1 MFRSPTRAGLPAL
14 SVMLSD
20 LPATRAQVARHLG
33 ISLSTLTKY
42 AKAEQAPRAIML
54 ALFWET
60 RFGRSAAD
68 TEAANFG
75 ATYYR
80 QAKGLERE
88 LQRMAGVILRLEQE
102 MDYSRHGA
110 ANSPVWRTG

>member
-1 MFRSPTRAGLPAL
+1 
-14 SVMLSD
+14 MLAD

-42 AKAEQAPRAIML
+42 AKADQAPHAVML

-60 RFGRSAAD
+60 RWGRSAAD
-68 TEAANFG
+68 VEASNFG

-80 QAKGLERE
+80 EAKGLERE
-88 LQRMAGVILRLEQE
+88 LQRMAGVMLRLEQE
-102 MDYSRHGA
+102 IDFHSRTARGA